1 LTFTGVIFDL
11 DGTLLD
17 TEALALQTGQTAF
30 DAVGIS
36 NYEGILHS
44 LVGMDF
50 VTGAELLRNAYPDAD
65 HDRLHQIWRQESK
78 ALHLNGVPLKPGVI
92 ELLDLL
98 QERDLPWAIATSSF
112 LTSAQRK
119 LDSAGLLD
127 RVSHLVTRDDV
138 TNPKPH
144 PEPFLMAS
152 GLIDQPPAQ
161 CLAFE
166 DSELGAQSAK
176 AAGMR
181 VVQVK
186 DIIPPSGNHAH
197 YVADSLLDGARK
209 AGLV

>member
-1 LTFTGVIFDL
+1 
-11 DGTLLD
+11 
-17 TEALALQTGQTAF
+17 
-30 DAVGIS
+30 
-36 NYEGILHS
+36 
-44 LVGMDF
+44 
-50 VTGAELLRNAYPDAD
+50 
-65 HDRLHQIWRQESK
+65 
-78 ALHLNGVPLKPGVI
+78 
-92 ELLDLL
+92 
-98 QERDLPWAIATSSF
+98 
-112 LTSAQRK
+112 
-119 LDSAGLLD
+119 
-127 RVSHLVTRDDV
+127 VTRDDV